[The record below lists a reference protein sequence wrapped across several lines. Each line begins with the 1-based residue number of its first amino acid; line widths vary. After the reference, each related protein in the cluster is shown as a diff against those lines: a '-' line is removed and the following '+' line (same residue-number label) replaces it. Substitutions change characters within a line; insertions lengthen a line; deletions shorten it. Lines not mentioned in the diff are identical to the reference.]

1 MWDLLT
7 NRDTGMPFLDAQAD
21 FRRARRRHALARLGR
36 WVVRRRNGS
45 RPSTLAAVTVP
56 LGGPARLEV
65 VPLRRIVGALEPT
78 RNFDADF
85 RPASELV
92 RNRWERIAL
101 ARRVGIA
108 LPPIAVR
115 RQSDGFYVID
125 GRHRVS
131 VARAFGD
138 SDIEAWVVGAQT
150 TSGGSV
156 QRGSLGPS
164 VVSARAGEP
173 DL

>member
-1 MWDLLT
+1 
-7 NRDTGMPFLDAQAD
+7 
-21 FRRARRRHALARLGR
+21 
-36 WVVRRRNGS
+36 
-45 RPSTLAAVTVP
+45 
-56 LGGPARLEV
+56 V